1 MGRNLH
7 QLAYANT
14 LGEQKKVGRV
24 GGGAVETIG
33 VGAREVHAFGVNVAV
48 CGAGTGGV
56 EGWVGCWAPPASSLM
71 PTCWPQPLPPPPHT
85 HTLEP
90 ELAPMIPPLA
100 PGALLPP
107 QAWES
112 AWFIRL
118 LRCSPGWLLNVIADS
133 LALLLFNPVTLW

>member
-1 MGRNLH
+1 MLGATSLIFDAH
-7 QLAYANT
+7 MLAA
-14 LGEQKKVGRV
+14 
-24 GGGAVETIG
+24 A
-33 VGAREVHAFGVNVAV
+33 
-48 CGAGTGGV
+48 
-56 EGWVGCWAPPASSLM
+56 
-71 PTCWPQPLPPPPHT
+71 PPPHT

-133 LALLLFNPVTLW
+133 LALLLFNPVMLW